1 MTFLIE
7 VPLEGASPVV
17 MEVEDTEGSGIVRS
31 TRPGEVI
38 ATANKSFDEALERL
52 QPMAQAVIT
61 KLRNLGER
69 PDDIGV
75 EFGLK
80 MTMDA
85 GLVVAHTSAEANFK
99 VTLQW
104 KRV

>member
-1 MTFLIE
+1 
-7 VPLEGASPVV
+7 
-17 MEVEDTEGSGIVRS
+17 
-31 TRPGEVI
+31 
-38 ATANKSFDEALERL
+38 
-52 QPMAQAVIT
+52 MAQAVIT